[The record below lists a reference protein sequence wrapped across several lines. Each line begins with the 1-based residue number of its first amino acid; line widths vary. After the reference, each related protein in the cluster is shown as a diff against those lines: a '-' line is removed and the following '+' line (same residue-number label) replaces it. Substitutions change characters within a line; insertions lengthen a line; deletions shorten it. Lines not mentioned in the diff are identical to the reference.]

1 MAFRI
6 VVTILCFLTFCLIL
20 LGGIVHSSG
29 SSLACPDWPLC
40 YGQFFPKMV
49 GGVAIEHSHRLLAS
63 LIGTLTIVLAILGTR
78 QPDRQLERLAFA
90 ALFLVIVQ
98 GVFGGITVLYQL
110 PTAISTAH
118 LSIAMLFFSLVLWMT
133 LKSYPAM
140 ARNSIKLP
148 ARPWILVMTLLIYGQ
163 IILGALVRHT
173 GASVACPDLPFCY
186 GMLWPI
192 GLHPAAQLHMLHRW
206 SAVLVALV
214 VLSTCFF
221 VLQQSAEESRLRFF
235 ALNAV
240 LLVFLQIALGSASV
254 LTQMNMAVVTGHLAG
269 GVLLLGTAVTMCFL
283 TRRKAAA

>member
-6 VVTILCFLTFCLIL
+6 VATLLCCLTFCLIL

-40 YGQFFPKMV
+40 YGQFFPEMV

-63 LIGTLTIVLAILGTR
+63 LIGILTIVLAVLATR
-78 QPDRQLERLAFA
+78 QEDRQLERLSFA
-90 ALFLVIVQ
+90 ALILVVVQ

-118 LSIAMLFFSLVLWMT
+118 LSIAMLFFSLILWMT

-140 ARNSIKLP
+140 SRDSRTLSV
-148 ARPWILVMTLLIYGQ
+148 RPWVLIMTLLIYGQ

-186 GMLWPI
+186 GMAWPI
-192 GLHPAAQLHMLHRW
+192 GLHPATQLHMLHRW
-206 SAVLVALV
+206 SAVLVTLV
-214 VLSTCFF
+214 ILSTCFF
-221 VLQQSAEESRLRFF
+221 VLQQAPQEKRLRFF

-240 LLVFLQIALGSASV
+240 LLVFLQIGLGSAGV
-254 LTQMNMAVVTGHLAG
+254 ATQMNMAVVTAHLAG
-269 GVLLLGTAVTMCFL
+269 GVLLLATAVTMCLL
-283 TRRKAAA
+283 TRQKASA

>member
-6 VVTILCFLTFCLIL
+6 VATLLCCLTFCLIL

-40 YGQFFPKMV
+40 YGQFFPDMV

-63 LIGTLTIVLAILGTR
+63 LIGILTIVLAILGTR
-78 QPDRQLERLAFA
+78 QADRQLERLSFA

-118 LSIAMLFFSLVLWMT
+118 LSIAMIFFSLVLWMT
-133 LKSYPAM
+133 LKSYPVMSRDSTAL
-140 ARNSIKLP
+140 R
-148 ARPWILVMTLLIYGQ
+148 ARPWIVMMTLLIYGQ

-186 GMLWPI
+186 GMIWPI

-206 SAVLVALV
+206 SAILVTLV
-214 VLSTCFF
+214 ILSTCFF
-221 VLQQSAEESRLRFF
+221 VLQQSPQASRLRFF

-254 LTQMNMAVVTGHLAG
+254 WTQMNMAVVTAHLAG
-269 GVLLLGTAVTMCFL
+269 GVLLLASAVTMCFL
-283 TRRKAAA
+283 TRKRAAA